1 MLEGTYKEKDLRELY
16 RIDDKYWKTGN
27 VDILDARM
35 ILAEKIH
42 KERWDSIGDIVS
54 LATREN
60 IPVERVVEILALYGL
75 EMEPEKEA
83 E

>member
-1 MLEGTYKEKDLRELY
+1 MLKGTYKEKDLRELY
-16 RIDDKYWKTGN
+16 RIDDKYWKTGD

-35 ILAEKIH
+35 ILAKKIH
-42 KERWDSIGDIVS
+42 KQRWDSICAIVS

-60 IPVERVVEILALYGL
+60 IPIKGVVEILALYGL
-75 EMEPEKEA
+75 EMETEKEA